1 MRQSPHRPYLDPVT
15 IAPFRHRK
23 ETSGN
28 TGRVFSGFEI
38 VERVD
43 LPRAPPK
50 CSACGG
56 LGHTRSQRQCPLKLR
71 SSIANDIARLQEQER
86 SLPATPRANKRIR
99 IEVPDSPQSSVTE
112 FFSPLSTLSFRNLP
126 KSPENTVTTP
136 QTIANVIP
144 NTPSL
149 SKAAFQNS
157 YNIIN
162 NARTPSSSPL
172 SSPPLSPLQLPA
184 MPKEPLRPL
193 HHERIEMA
201 YLRYQQE
208 KEKWLKD
215 HPAIRPSEYRK
226 ARGFKRLTTKE
237 IQECERFLP
246 EERRKPSGELIEK
259 KTKWLEEEIF
269 AWSLYQEQL
278 EDDMFR
284 KNLQDWEISGFQQY
298 EGINNAMERIG
309 NEIEKER
316 ESYTM

>member
-1 MRQSPHRPYLDPVT
+1 M
-15 IAPFRHRK
+15 
-23 ETSGN
+23 
-28 TGRVFSGFEI
+28 
-38 VERVD
+38 
-43 LPRAPPK
+43 
-50 CSACGG
+50 
-56 LGHTRSQRQCPLKLR
+56 
-71 SSIANDIARLQEQER
+71 
-86 SLPATPRANKRIR
+86 PATPRANKRIR

-112 FFSPLSTLSFRNLP
+112 FFSPLSTLSFQNLL

-149 SKAAFQNS
+149 SKVAFQNP

-215 HPAIRPSEYRK
+215 HPAIRPSEYCK
-226 ARGFKRLTTKE
+226 AQGFKRLMTKE

-298 EGINNAMERIG
+298 EGINIAMEHIG